1 MRTIPP
7 ALLATLQS
15 DVQTLC
21 TLWKITRTDN
31 QVFGFTDL
39 DVPLTYDGVTYE
51 SAGGY
56 THSQI
61 DMTSDLSTSNLEVQA
76 VFDSSSITPAELES
90 GAWDFAQVVCSI
102 ADYTNLAAGAVILSS
117 GTLGQITITNGA
129 YQVELRGLAQLM
141 QQEQGDIYS
150 PTCRAQFGD
159 SKCTIDLAPLT
170 VTGTVGTVNSSTSW
184 NDASLTQVGP
194 TVAYVD
200 TVGHKIPTQSPG
212 QIQIV
217 PPNGGT
223 FVSDTS
229 VIDGLGDIWNK
240 VSSGPGSNQYA
251 VNGSGL
257 YTFDWTDNPG
267 IFVFINYM
275 YAVGFFSFGKVTWLT
290 GQNAGFVM
298 EVKAF
303 SPGVVTL
310 GMAMPYTI
318 SAGCDKGIGTCNTR
332 FNNIIHFRGEPY
344 IPGPDIL
351 LAVQT

>member
-240 VSSGPGSNQYA
+240 VSSGQRVGALYVRLDRQPGHLRLYQLHVRGRLFLVRESHLA
-251 VNGSGL
+251 NGAKRGL
-257 YTFDWTDNPG
+257 RHGSQGVFPG
-267 IFVFINYM
+267 RR
-275 YAVGFFSFGKVTWLT
+275 
-290 GQNAGFVM
+290 NAGHGNAV
-298 EVKAF
+298 
-303 SPGVVTL
+303 
-310 GMAMPYTI
+310 
-318 SAGCDKGIGTCNTR
+318 
-332 FNNIIHFRGEPY
+332 
-344 IPGPDIL
+344 PDSTGRH
-351 LAVQT
+351 VHD